1 MILRMVGAVI
11 ILVSCGGF
19 GFYLAAEHK
28 REERCLRSLA
38 KAIDLMICELEY
50 RQPPLPQ
57 LIEIVSLE
65 IQGPVAQFFGALAH
79 RLQTHMD
86 ADASVCTGEVLKD
99 FTALPLRTRLVLQ
112 QLGIGLGRF
121 SLSGQV
127 SCLQG
132 VAQLCARDLR
142 SLAQD
147 RDVKLRS
154 YRTLGLC
161 AGTAL
166 IILFI

>member
-1 MILRMVGAVI
+1 MILRIVGAVI
-11 ILVSCGGF
+11 ILASCGGF
-19 GFYLAAEHK
+19 GFYLATEHK

-38 KAIDLMICELEY
+38 KAIELMICELEY

-57 LIEIVSLE
+57 LIQIVSAQ
-65 IQGPVAQFFGALAH
+65 INGPVAQFFQALAQ
-79 RLQTHMD
+79 RLETQMD
-86 ADASVCTGEVLKD
+86 RDASVCTGEVLKD
-99 FTALPLRTRLVLQ
+99 FTSLPLRTRLVLQ

-132 VAQLCARDLR
+132 VAQLCDRDLR

>member
-1 MILRMVGAVI
+1 MILRIVGAVI
-11 ILVSCGGF
+11 ILSSCGGF

-28 REERCLRSLA
+28 REEQCLRSLA

-57 LIEIVSLE
+57 LIEMVSLQ
-65 IQGPVAQFFGALAH
+65 IQGPIAQFFGALAH
-79 RLQTHMD
+79 RLQTHID
-86 ADASVCTGEVLKD
+86 ADASDCTGEVLKD